1 MNTATKTP
9 RACWSV
15 LANKAQDQVQKCR
28 ADLVQS
34 RARVEQ
40 LTASLQRVQGLYEE
54 YRRKESDIRE
64 AQDGLLSQANQ
75 RQFMSQLM
83 AIAQRVETDLQ
94 KAQAVVEN
102 EQKQLQSAELEL
114 RKMQALVE
122 QDREAVR
129 KSIDRRDQ
137 RIMDSLGV
145 AQFNLRRGQSLT

>member
-9 RACWSV
+9 RTCWTV

-54 YRRKESDIRE
+54 YHQKERSIRE
-64 AQDGLLSQANQ
+64 AHDGLLAQANQ

-83 AIAQRVETDLQ
+83 AIAQRVETDLH
-94 KAQAVVEN
+94 KAQAVVDN
-102 EQKQLQSAELEL
+102 EQKQLQNAELEL

-129 KSIDRRDQ
+129 KSVNKRDQ

-145 AQFNLRRGQSLT
+145 AQFNLRRGESLT